1 MIYDVGDEMP
11 QIELTDIRMHYELS
25 GSGEA
30 VLLLP
35 GLGQTARVWDP
46 IVPIL
51 AEHFSVIQIDNRG
64 IGQSVQKRAARR
76 LDDYVAD
83 CVELLDAL
91 QVNRAHV
98 VGMSFGGVLA
108 QRFAADHPQRVDRLV
123 LISTTGH
130 SSIYLRHM
138 ALLLGQALRH
148 FPLRMFYQT
157 IELLGTSP
165 VHYDAH
171 EADIEDMLTQRVT
184 TRVTRRVLANQLR
197 CLVSTTSA
205 RNGRPITAPTL
216 VLAGEY
222 DSLIPNCYGKQL
234 AAELADGKFVLIE
247 GCGHSPVAECPQVC
261 GEAICGFLDA
271 SKQAPDDRLKLVV
284 N

>member
-1 MIYDVGDEMP
+1 MP
-11 QIELTDIRMHYELS
+11 EIELSDVRMHYELS
-25 GSGEA
+25 GHGDS

-35 GLGQTARVWDP
+35 GLGQTTRVYDP
-46 IVPIL
+46 IAPIL
-51 AEHFSVIQIDNRG
+51 AEHFSVILLDNRG
-64 IGQSVQKRAARR
+64 IGLSVAKRPARR
-76 LDDYVAD
+76 LDDYVSD
-83 CVELLDAL
+83 TLELLDAL
-91 QVNRAHV
+91 QVDRAHLI
-98 VGMSFGGVLA
+98 GMSFGGVLA
-108 QRFAADHPQRVDRLV
+108 QRFAADHPKRVNRLV
-123 LISTTGH
+123 LISTTGR

-138 ALLLGQALRH
+138 AMLLGQALRH

-165 VHYDAH
+165 VYYDAH
-171 EADIEDMLTQRVT
+171 ENEVEDMLTKRVT

-197 CLVSTTSA
+197 CLVTTTSA

-216 VLAGEY
+216 VVAGEY

-234 AAELADGKFVLIE
+234 AVELADARFVLMPD
-247 GCGHSPVAECPQVC
+247 CGHSPVAECPLPLGNEVC
-261 GEAICGFLDA
+261 DFLIE

>member
-1 MIYDVGDEMP
+1 MP
-11 QIELTDIRMHYELS
+11 EIELSDVRMHYELS
-25 GSGEA
+25 GHGDA

-35 GLGQTARVWDP
+35 GLGQTTRVYDP
-46 IVPIL
+46 IAPIL
-51 AEHFSVIQIDNRG
+51 AEHFSVILQDNRG
-64 IGQSVQKRAARR
+64 IGLSTAKRPARR
-76 LDDYVAD
+76 LDDYVSD
-83 CVELLDAL
+83 TLELLDAL
-91 QVNRAHV
+91 QVDRAHV
-98 VGMSFGGVLA
+98 IGMSFGGVLA
-108 QRFAADHPQRVDRLV
+108 QRFAADHPQRTNRLV

-138 ALLLGQALRH
+138 AMLLGQALRH

-165 VHYDAH
+165 TFYDAH
-171 EADIEDMLTQRVT
+171 ENDIDDMLTKRVT

-234 AAELADGKFVLIE
+234 AAELPDARFVLMP
-247 GCGHSPVAECPQVC
+247 GCGHSPVAEYPQSL
-261 GEAICGFLDA
+261 GEEICTFLTEA
-271 SKQAPDDRLKLVV
+271 AKQAADDRLKLVV

>member
-1 MIYDVGDEMP
+1 MP
-11 QIELTDIRMHYELS
+11 EIELTDVRMHYELS

-46 IVPIL
+46 IAPIL
-51 AEHFSVIQIDNRG
+51 AEHYSVIQIDNRG
-64 IGQSVQKRAARR
+64 IGQSVQKRPARR

-83 CVELLDAL
+83 CLELLDAL
-91 QVNRAHV
+91 QVDRAHV

-108 QRFAADHPQRVDRLV
+108 QRFAANHPQRVDRLV

-138 ALLLGQALRH
+138 AILLGQALRH

-165 VHYDAH
+165 VYYDAH
-171 EADIEDMLTQRVT
+171 EADIDDMLTKRVT
-184 TRVTRRVLANQLR
+184 TRVTRRVLGNQLR
-197 CLVSTTSA
+197 CLVSTSSA
-205 RNGRPITAPTL
+205 NDGRPITAPTL
-216 VLAGEY
+216 VMAGEY

-234 AAELADGKFVLIE
+234 AAELADAKFMLVE
-247 GCGHSPVAECPQVC
+247 ACGHSPVSECAQFT
-261 GEAICGFLDA
+261 GEAVCRFLVE
-271 SKQAPDDRLKLVV
+271 SKQPTDERLKLAV